1 MTRCV
6 LFDIDNTLLMK
17 KPSVAEKV
25 FEIAA
30 PIAPGMTMSDVER
43 AYAQSELW
51 QGEQIRKENETGIRM
66 PDEEYLQN
74 VFRVYQQALMLE
86 DQAYEALRGVF
97 MGDYPKRYETAPE
110 ALETLRQLKSRG
122 FALGI
127 VSNNRPAVRA
137 DLDEQGL
144 TEFFDSIVISEEV
157 GLYKP
162 DPKILELACRQMKV
176 ACEESVYVGDHPFDI
191 LCAHSA
197 RMAAIWMPVNSFM
210 KVPAHIGP
218 PEHTV
223 SALAEILNVLGQ

>member
-25 FEIAA
+25 FEIVA
-30 PIAPGMTMSDVER
+30 PTVPGMTLSDVER

-97 MGDYPKRYETAPE
+97 MGDYTKRYETAPG

-127 VSNNRPAVRA
+127 VSNNRPAVRT
-137 DLDEQGL
+137 DLGEQGL
-144 TEFFDSIVISEEV
+144 TEFFDSVVISEEV

-162 DPKILELACRQMKV
+162 DPKILELACRQLGA

-197 RMAAIWMPVNSFM
+197 NMAAVWMPVNSFM
-210 KVPAHIGP
+210 TVPAHIGP

-223 SALAEILNVLGQ
+223 SALAEIINVLDQ